1 MNTIEI
7 IFVVLAVLIV
17 ASTICYA
24 LIKNKKSKPKTT
36 TKESETKAES
46 NKEAEKPA
54 TPPQEQPKQV
64 EKQKEKQPLF
74 EGTAFTSDDF
84 KGYLTEKSKNTSKPT
99 AKKLTSNV
107 LKDFDFDLPKVTPP
121 PKPKKSLADE
131 ICSSSTEMQAIIF
144 ADLLKPKF

>member
-17 ASTICYA
+17 VGTVCYA

-36 TKESETKAES
+36 VKEEPKVET
-46 NKEAEKPA
+46 NKETEKPA

-74 EGTAFTSDDF
+74 EDTTFTSDDF

-107 LKDFDFDLPKVTPP
+107 IKDFDFDFPKVTPP
-121 PKPKKSLADE
+121 QKPKKTLADE
-131 ICSSSTEMQAIIF
+131 ICSSTTEIQAIIF

>member
-17 ASTICYA
+17 VGTVCYA

-36 TKESETKAES
+36 VKEEPKVET
-46 NKEAEKPA
+46 NKETEKPA

-74 EGTAFTSDDF
+74 EDTTFTSDDF

-107 LKDFDFDLPKVTPP
+107 IKDFDFDFPKVTPP
-121 PKPKKSLADE
+121 PKPKKTLADE
-131 ICSSSTEMQAIIF
+131 ICSSTTEMQAIIF